1 MTVTDVCRAAAAAWT
16 AVKCLSTAQKDALLQ
31 DMAGAIDAHRAQI
44 IGANAADVA
53 AARAAGVSTTL
64 VDRLTLTERRADG
77 LVSAIRTIADLPDPV
92 GQVVEGWT
100 RPNGLLIERVREPLG
115 VIAVIYEARPN
126 VTAEVAALCLKS
138 GNCAVLRGS
147 SMAMATNSAIM
158 AALDDAIER
167 HPEVPAAAVQ
177 LITEPSREGALE
189 LMRAKEYV
197 DLLVPRGGPELID
210 SVERNA
216 TVPTVIDG
224 AGNCHVYVDGSADPD
239 TATAVTVNAK
249 TSRPSVCNAMET
261 MLVHQNLAT
270 GWLPGVLDDLAAA
283 GVEIRGC
290 PVTCE
295 VWPKAVPATDQDWGT
310 EYLALVLAV
319 LNLAFLFR
327 EYSVPTAAVVAL
339 IAIYS
344 LSAYTTLVRGLAGLV
359 PLYGTTMLNLAAAAD
374 RYPDAEGVG
383 VVGGAFVTLGF
394 FGAWAIGRSVR
405 APRMYAREQEE
416 RADQLERTRA
426 AEVRAALA
434 EHRGQI
440 ARDLHDVVA
449 HHVSVMTVQAA
460 GARRMLDRDP
470 ERSRE
475 RARRHRGR
483 RALRFGGDAA
493 NRGSAARACE

>member
-310 EYLALVLAV
+310 EYLDLVLAV
-319 LNLAFLFR
+319 RVVPDVAEAVAHIGRWGTSNAEAIVARDIDVARRFAAQVDSGSVFVNTSTR
-327 EYSVPTAAVVAL
+327 YSDGGEFGYGVEIGVSTQKL
-339 IAIYS
+339 H
-344 LSAYTTLVRGLAGLV
+344 VRGPMG
-359 PLYGTTMLNLAAAAD
+359 LAALTT
-374 RYPDAEGVG
+374 VKN
-383 VVGGAFVTLGF
+383 VVWGTG
-394 FGAWAIGRSVR
+394 
-405 APRMYAREQEE
+405 Q
-416 RADQLERTRA
+416 TR
-426 AEVRAALA
+426 VL
-434 EHRGQI
+434 
-440 ARDLHDVVA
+440 
-449 HHVSVMTVQAA
+449 
-460 GARRMLDRDP
+460 
-470 ERSRE
+470 
-475 RARRHRGR
+475 
-483 RALRFGGDAA
+483 
-493 NRGSAARACE
+493 